1 METLVPLSLIG
12 IPLFSIVLC
21 VNIISLLKIIIHHP
35 EQSVKKQTFIIS
47 VSVAYILFSFAC
59 LFIAIADSILLSWDM
74 YKRPQRRYG
83 NFIQGDL

>member
-1 METLVPLSLIG
+1 MMETLVPLSLIG

-59 LFIAIADSILLSWDM
+59 LFIAIADSILWAS
-74 YKRPQRRYG
+74 
-83 NFIQGDL
+83 N